1 MENMGH
7 IANSL
12 AELKLED
19 TLEAVDSALKNGISA
34 DIILSEGLA
43 KGLEQVGERFESK
56 EYFLSDLVSAA
67 YLMNQA
73 LELLKEGLKGAAAA
87 GKSTGAIVIGTVEGD
102 LHDIGKNILVSL
114 LRASGFIVQD
124 LGIDISSEKFVEAVR
139 ENSPDILALS
149 ALLVT
154 TAPNMKKV
162 IEALEES
169 GLRDDVH
176 VMIGG
181 RATGPTFAKDIGAD
195 SYGKDALE
203 SVRLAKKIMG
213 MKG

>member
-1 MENMGH
+1 
-7 IANSL
+7 
-12 AELKLED
+12 LKH
-19 TLEAVDSALKNGISA
+19 GISA

-67 YLMNQA
+67 YLMNQS
-73 LELLKEGLKGAAAA
+73 LELLKEGLKGEAAA
-87 GKSTGAIVIGTVEGD
+87 GKSTGTIVIGTVEGD

-114 LRASGFIVQD
+114 LRASGFIVND

-162 IEALEES
+162 IEALEEN
-169 GLRDDVH
+169 GLREEVH

-181 RATGPTFAKDIGAD
+181 RATGSSFAKEIGAD

-203 SVRLAKKIMG
+203 SVRLAKEIMG
-213 MKG
+213 TRG